1 MHVIGPL
8 LTARKMH
15 VIGVERIWLKP
26 DVPERHKGAAR
37 MAFTDHEIAE
47 AHEAVRRQS
56 DSDNLYKLGLI
67 YSTGQ
72 ELDLVQAHMWF
83 NLAASRGSEAA
94 KECRRELS
102 DMMSKD
108 LISEAQR
115 RAREWLSVKH
125 H

>member
-1 MHVIGPL
+1 
-8 LTARKMH
+8 
-15 VIGVERIWLKP
+15 
-26 DVPERHKGAAR
+26 
-37 MAFTDHEIAE
+37 MAFTDFDIAE
-47 AHEAVRRQS
+47 AHEAVRRES

-72 ELDLVQAHMWF
+72 EIDLVQAHMWF

-102 DMMSKD
+102 DMMTKD
-108 LISEAQR
+108 LIAEAQR

-125 H
+125 HSLRTAGC

>member
-1 MHVIGPL
+1 
-8 LTARKMH
+8 
-15 VIGVERIWLKP
+15 
-26 DVPERHKGAAR
+26 
-37 MAFTDHEIAE
+37 MAFTDSEIAE
-47 AHEAVRRQS
+47 AHELVRTQG
-56 DSDNLYKLGLI
+56 DSTNLYKLGLI

-72 ELDLVQAHMWF
+72 DVDYVQAHMWF

-94 KECRRELS
+94 KECRRELA

-108 LISEAQR
+108 LIAEAQR

>member
-1 MHVIGPL
+1 MHVS
-8 LTARKMH
+8 
-15 VIGVERIWLKP
+15 GVERIWQTP
-26 DVPERHKGAAR
+26 GVPKWTKGAAK
-37 MAFTDHEIAE
+37 MAFTDTEIAE
-47 AHEAVRRQS
+47 THDAVRKAGHC
-56 DSDNLYKLGLI
+56 DDLYKLGLI

-72 ELDLVQAHMWF
+72 ELNLVQAHMWF

-108 LISEAQR
+108 EISNAQR
-115 RAREWLSVKH
+115 AAREWLKVVH

>member
-1 MHVIGPL
+1 
-8 LTARKMH
+8 
-15 VIGVERIWLKP
+15 
-26 DVPERHKGAAR
+26 
-37 MAFTDHEIAE
+37 MAFTDSEIAE
-47 AHEAVRRQS
+47 AHELVRTHG
-56 DSDNLYKLGLI
+56 DSANLYKLGLI

-72 ELDLVQAHMWF
+72 DVDYVQAHMWF

-94 KECRRELS
+94 KESRRELS

-108 LISEAQR
+108 LIAEAQR

>member
-1 MHVIGPL
+1 
-8 LTARKMH
+8 
-15 VIGVERIWLKP
+15 
-26 DVPERHKGAAR
+26 
-37 MAFTDHEIAE
+37 MAFTDSEIAE
-47 AHEAVRRQS
+47 AHELVRTQG
-56 DSDNLYKLGLI
+56 DSQNLYKLGLI

-72 ELDLVQAHMWF
+72 DVDYVQAHMWF

-94 KECRRELS
+94 KESRRELA

-108 LISEAQR
+108 LVAEAQR

>member
-1 MHVIGPL
+1 
-8 LTARKMH
+8 
-15 VIGVERIWLKP
+15 
-26 DVPERHKGAAR
+26 
-37 MAFTDHEIAE
+37 MAFTDSEIAE
-47 AHEAVRRQS
+47 THELVRKQG
-56 DSDNLYKLGLI
+56 DSDNLCKLGLI

-72 ELDLVQAHMWF
+72 DVDLVQAHMWF
-83 NLAASRGSEAA
+83 NLAASRGSMAA
-94 KECRRELS
+94 KDCRRELA

>member
-1 MHVIGPL
+1 
-8 LTARKMH
+8 
-15 VIGVERIWLKP
+15 
-26 DVPERHKGAAR
+26 
-37 MAFTDHEIAE
+37 MAFTDSEIAE
-47 AHEAVRRQS
+47 AHEAVRVQG

-72 ELDLVQAHMWF
+72 EVDLVQAHMWF
-83 NLAASRGSEAA
+83 NLAAARGSEAA

-102 DMMSKD
+102 EMMSRE
-108 LISEAQR
+108 LVAEAQR

>member
-1 MHVIGPL
+1 
-8 LTARKMH
+8 
-15 VIGVERIWLKP
+15 
-26 DVPERHKGAAR
+26 
-37 MAFTDHEIAE
+37 MAFTDSEIAE
-47 AHEAVRRQS
+47 THELVRTQG

-72 ELDLVQAHMWF
+72 DVDYVQAHMWF
-83 NLAASRGSEAA
+83 NLAAARGSEAA

-115 RAREWLSVKH
+115 RAREWLTVKH

>member
-1 MHVIGPL
+1 
-8 LTARKMH
+8 
-15 VIGVERIWLKP
+15 
-26 DVPERHKGAAR
+26 
-37 MAFTDHEIAE
+37 MAFTDSEIAE
-47 AHEAVRRQS
+47 AHEAVRVGG
-56 DSDNLYKLGLI
+56 DCDNLYKLGLI

-83 NLAASRGSEAA
+83 NLAAVRGSEAA

-108 LISEAQR
+108 EIAQAQR
-115 RAREWLSVKH
+115 SAREWLSVKH

>member
-1 MHVIGPL
+1 
-8 LTARKMH
+8 
-15 VIGVERIWLKP
+15 
-26 DVPERHKGAAR
+26 
-37 MAFTDHEIAE
+37 MAFTDSEIAE
-47 AHEAVRRQS
+47 AHEAVRKQG

-72 ELDLVQAHMWF
+72 GGAVDYIQAHMWF
-83 NLAASRGSEAA
+83 NLAATRGSEAA

-108 LISEAQR
+108 EIAAAQR
-115 RAREWLSVKH
+115 SAREWLSVKH

>member
-1 MHVIGPL
+1 
-8 LTARKMH
+8 
-15 VIGVERIWLKP
+15 
-26 DVPERHKGAAR
+26 
-37 MAFTDHEIAE
+37 MAFTDSEIAE
-47 AHEAVRRQS
+47 AHEAVRTQS

-83 NLAASRGSEAA
+83 NLAAVRGSDAA
-94 KECRRELS
+94 KECRRELA

-108 LISEAQR
+108 EVAAAQR
-115 RAREWLSVKH
+115 RAREWMSTKH